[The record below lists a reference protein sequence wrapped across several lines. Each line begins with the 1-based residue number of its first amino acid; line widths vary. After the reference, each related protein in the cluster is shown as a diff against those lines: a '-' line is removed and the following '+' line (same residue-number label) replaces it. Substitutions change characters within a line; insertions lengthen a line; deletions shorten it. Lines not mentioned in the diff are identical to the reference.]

1 MGFQNTFTYKNF
13 DLSVFMYMRW
23 GQMIKYNMLGR
34 YDPSGVRNFPEYF
47 NYWTETN
54 PSNDFPAIY
63 ANRSLTN
70 YVGSAALSYVDGS
83 FLKLKIL
90 H

>member
-1 MGFQNTFTYKNF
+1 MLLIGPWDFKIHLLIRTF

-47 NYWTETN
+47 NYWTEN
-54 PSNDFPAIY
+54 K
-63 ANRSLTN
+63 
-70 YVGSAALSYVDGS
+70 S
-83 FLKLKIL
+83 FK
-90 H
+90 